1 MPWYDLTSNICWL
14 GHYLHDELGYSFND
28 VMYMVEKP
36 WKYEDE
42 WYAYLHWRDAE
53 LIGEEE

>member
-1 MPWYDLTSNICWL
+1 MPWYDLTSNLAYL
-14 GHYLHDELGYSFND
+14 GYYMYDDLGYSFQD

-36 WKYEDE
+36 YKYDKE
-42 WYAYLHWRDAE
+42 WREYLEWRDAE